1 MLEDLLAEYMRVN
14 HCIGLQMTNTNLRKY
29 GHFQL
34 HIGPMILSSY
44 KVRLCQYVKY
54 IGSWYHI

>member
-34 HIGPMILSSY
+34 YIGPMILSSY

-54 IGSWYHI
+54 IGS